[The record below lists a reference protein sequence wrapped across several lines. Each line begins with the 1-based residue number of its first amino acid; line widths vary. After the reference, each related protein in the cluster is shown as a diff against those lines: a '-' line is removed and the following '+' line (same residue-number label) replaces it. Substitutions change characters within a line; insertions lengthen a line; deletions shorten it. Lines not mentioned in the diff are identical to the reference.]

1 MNATPA
7 LEIGPALQIEVTAAV
22 VLGVRLLALPGV
34 DLERELRA
42 AADRNPAFVARE
54 LPVCARCGRR
64 SDRGRC
70 AGCAPSRLERLVRAG
85 PADRLDRSEPGDV
98 PAAVSAWEQLRRD
111 LLAALPTRL
120 AGAAMTVL
128 AALDERGL
136 IRRQEVAALPAE
148 VLGPVLAALREVGPP
163 GIGAATVE
171 ECLLLQLDAAPLAPA
186 DRALARLV
194 LTEHAAELAGGG
206 AAGAA
211 RAGGGPRARM
221 AELLARLGR
230 LLRPFPGLASPASM
244 AAADG
249 PPAQPPD
256 LVFERYGGRVQAVVP
271 EAERWAVEVDPD
283 YRQALAAARAG

>member
-1 MNATPA
+1 MNAAPA
-7 LEIGPALQIEVTAAV
+7 LEIGPALQVEVTAAV
-22 VLGVRLLALPGV
+22 VLGVRLLALPCT

-42 AADRNPAFVARE
+42 TADRNPAFVARE
-54 LPVCARCGRR
+54 LPACVRCGRR
-64 SDRGRC
+64 LAAGRC
-70 AGCAPSRLERLVRAG
+70 PGCAG
-85 PADRLDRSEPGDV
+85 PAPFRPEHGDA
-98 PAAVSAWEQLRRD
+98 PAAVSAGGQVRRD
-111 LLAALPTRL
+111 LLAALPARL
-120 AGAAMTVL
+120 AGAALAVL